1 MAKLK
6 IEINDVNNIRDLLQ
20 NAYNLSDEQI
30 VQAQN
35 EINKLSTSSN
45 LVDEPMDARAKY
57 AKAIND
63 YLAIKDKAIAKKIDI
78 AKVLSEVY
86 KHNGDVGGA
95 LSDNSMKNVSFD
107 FKDIRKMVD
116 ESMAEKLQPEPA
128 DRDGEADVKLPH
140 RVLHP
145 HLARVPHSTRH
156 YPRCRGKAEQ
166 QGRFIK
172 KRPAH
177 PDPKHPKDAAS
188 HQPTDGIPQGKHGQ
202 HEAHHRRER
211 HRGIHQKHL
220 QRCETGSTTK
230 RHQHVNDAMEQQLQ
244 DVLRP

>member
-78 AKVLSEVY
+78 AKLLNEVMS
-86 KHNGDVGGA
+86 HNGDVKAAMEESKKQGLNINA
-95 LSDNSMKNVSFD
+95 LQS
-107 FKDIRKMVD
+107 MVD
-116 ESMAEKLQPEPA
+116 EAML
-128 DRDGEADVKLPH
+128 
-140 RVLHP
+140 
-145 HLARVPHSTRH
+145 
-156 YPRCRGKAEQ
+156 
-166 QGRFIK
+166 K
-172 KRPAH
+172 K
-177 PDPKHPKDAAS
+177 DKS
-188 HQPTDGIPQGKHGQ
+188 N
-202 HEAHHRRER
+202 
-211 HRGIHQKHL
+211 
-220 QRCETGSTTK
+220 ETKTIILKKS
-230 RHQHVNDAMEQQLQ
+230 
-244 DVLRP
+244 